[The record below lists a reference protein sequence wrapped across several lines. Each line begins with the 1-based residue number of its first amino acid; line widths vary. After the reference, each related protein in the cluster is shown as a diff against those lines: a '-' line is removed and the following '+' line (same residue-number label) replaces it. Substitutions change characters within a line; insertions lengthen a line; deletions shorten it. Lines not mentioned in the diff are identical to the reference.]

1 MKETITVKVA
11 LIILVFSLFGI
22 ILSYLVLAH
31 EESGESRTL
40 FSNPSTYIIIS
51 GIWIVLL
58 IFFFLAGGE
67 NFALNNKKLFFCLMI
82 TPIILS
88 SFYLAGYTIYE
99 NLISETRG
107 PVHWHAD
114 YEVYACEERLDLI
127 NPRLQNNKVGDS
139 LLHEHNDDRI
149 HIEGTIVNLDDVT
162 LGEYFE
168 RIGGELKSGLLKYP
182 TDKGVITAIDG
193 DKCNKEKG
201 KLKVYVNGKK
211 IDDFA
216 NYLIYPDSNVPP
228 GDCIIIIFDEK
239 NSAKTDI
246 LCQSWQVNGWNYDNF
261 QRREVRIG
269 NRVWQ

>member
-1 MKETITVKVA
+1 MKKAIIVKATLV
-11 LIILVFSLFGI
+11 ILAFSLFGI
-22 ILSYLVLAH
+22 ILSYLVLGH
-31 EESGESRTL
+31 GQNSDKGSS
-40 FSNPSTYIIIS
+40 FSNPNLYIIIS

-58 IFFFLAGGE
+58 IFFFLGGGE
-67 NFALNNKKLFFCLMI
+67 NFALDNKKMFFCLII
-82 TPIILS
+82 TPVILS

-114 YEVYACEERLDLI
+114 YEVYACGERLDLI

-139 LLHEHNDDRI
+139 LLHEHNDNRI

-168 RIGGELKSGLLKYP
+168 RIGGELRKGLLKYP
-182 TDKGVITAIDG
+182 TNKGVITEIEG
-193 DKCNKEKG
+193 DKCNKDKG

-211 IDDFA
+211 IDDFT

-246 LCQSWQVNGWNYDNF
+246 LCESWQVKGWNYDNF